1 MKNGSLLANN
11 VMIDILSILWMV
23 KTWLLVNAAFFLF
36 LLRISIKNL
45 DRRIDAI
52 ERKMEC
58 E

>member
-1 MKNGSLLANN
+1 
-11 VMIDILSILWMV
+11 MIDIVSVLWIV
-23 KTWLLVNAAFFLF
+23 KTCLLVNAAFFLF